1 MTTKSSSAGS
11 RSYEDQKDWF
21 VPVQQTINN
30 SSSAPS
36 YKLQRPGESIEHNE
50 AKASWRSLFAFTTRQ
65 HSAIIA
71 SALVATIL
79 AGLIRPTA
87 AILFGKLWNA
97 LTVYGAGDVDA
108 KEMLHQVSIWCIA
121 LTVLGA
127 GTWIV
132 EGIFFTLWLL
142 FGELQVKS
150 VRQIMFSGMRDKS
163 MEWYDLREDGIASLL
178 NRIET

>member
-1 MTTKSSSAGS
+1 MTTKSGSAGS
-11 RSYEDQKDWF
+11 QDYEDQKDWF
-21 VPVQQTINN
+21 VPVQQTHNDF
-30 SSSAPS
+30 SSPF
-36 YKLQRPGESIEHNE
+36 YEFQRPGENVQHNE

-65 HSAIIA
+65 HSTTVAG
-71 SALVATIL
+71 ALVATIL
-79 AGLIRPTA
+79 AGIIRPTA

-97 LTVYGAGDVDA
+97 LTVYGAGNVNA

-132 EGIFFTLWLL
+132 EGIFFSLWML
-142 FGELQVKS
+142 FGELQARS

-163 MEWYDLREDGIASLL
+163 MEWYDLREDGMASLL